1 MEGSLRQAGSKL
13 RLTVQLA
20 DTVTATHL
28 WAETYERAFTPDA
41 IFDLRDDL
49 VPSIVA
55 TVADQYGVLARGMS
69 EVLRSQ
75 SEDTLTPHEAVRTFS
90 YFGRIGPEEHAV
102 LRRRGFG
109 PMPIRSLTADRIR
122 CLHPR

>member
-28 WAETYERAFTPDA
+28 CAETYERAFTPDA
-41 IFDLRDDL
+41 IFDLQDDL

-55 TVADQYGVLARGMS
+55 TVAD
-69 EVLRSQ
+69 
-75 SEDTLTPHEAVRTFS
+75 
-90 YFGRIGPEEHAV
+90 
-102 LRRRGFG
+102 
-109 PMPIRSLTADRIR
+109 
-122 CLHPR
+122 